1 MPCHKLATSG
11 RITEEKNMLDWLFG
25 SNFHQE
31 IQNAADSA
39 SRGGSYTPPSTG
51 GTRQRALLSA
61 LAQALNTLKSG
72 LNNAEE
78 QVRRLEGSLTATTT
92 ELQEA
97 RKLGNEAQIRSD
109 MMASVVDAGLW
120 EAVPGD
126 SRTLD
131 LKATVWWSDTVRHIL
146 GFENETDFP
155 NRLES
160 WSSRLHPDDRKAAL
174 DALTR
179 AWCDRREGNWPDLT
193 YRLAA
198 KDGSYRWLKS
208 RMVTAHDGSGHALR
222 IAGSLTDITQR
233 RDDEAMLDIT
243 LTRFTLSSE
252 MLNDGI
258 WDLDVVAG
266 DPVNPANVFWWS
278 DQFRQLL
285 GFETEEEF
293 PNVLDSW
300 ASRLHPDEKQAVF
313 KAFIDH
319 LMDRSGRTPYCIDY
333 RLRCKDNQYRW
344 FRARG
349 RTKRAADGTAIRA
362 VGALASID
370 TELNERHLQ
379 ELELTQRQQLKDNVQ
394 KIHEIVTTIRDIAN
408 QTNRLALNAAIEA
421 ARAGDAGRGFS
432 VVADEVRT
440 LSERTREAT
449 EQIAHIIPAQ
459 GSAH

>member
-1 MPCHKLATSG
+1 
-11 RITEEKNMLDWLFG
+11 MLNSLFG
-25 SNFHQE
+25 SNLHQE
-31 IQNAADSA
+31 IQKIADNA
-39 SRGGSYTPPSTG
+39 SRGDGYAPPARG
-51 GTRQRALLSA
+51 GARQRALLGS
-61 LAQALNTLKSG
+61 LATALNG
-72 LNNAEE
+72 LRKGLHHAEE
-78 QVRRLEGSLTATTT
+78 QVRQLEGDLAATKA
-92 ELQEA
+92 ELNEA
-97 RKLGNEAQIRSD
+97 REAGDHARTRSE
-109 MMASVVDAGLW
+109 MMASVSDAGLW
-120 EAVPGD
+120 EATPGD

-131 LKATVWWSDTVRHIL
+131 PKASVWWSDTVRHML
-146 GFENETDFP
+146 GFDSEADFP

-160 WSSRLHPDDRKAAL
+160 WSSRLHPDDRKATLEAL
-174 DALTR
+174 SH
-179 AWCDRREGNWPDLT
+179 AWCNRREGSWPDMQ
-193 YRLAA
+193 YRIAA
-198 KDGSYRWLKS
+198 RDGSYRWM
-208 RMVTAHDGSGHALR
+208 RGRVVTAFDASGQSLR
-222 IAGSLTDITQR
+222 ITGSLTDITQR
-233 RDDEAMLDIT
+233 REDEAMLDIT
-243 LTRFTLSSE
+243 LTRFTLASE

-266 DPVNPANVFWWS
+266 DPVNPSNTFWWS
-278 DQFRQLL
+278 DQFRQLV

-349 RTKRAADGTAIRA
+349 RTRRAADGTPLRA
-362 VGALASID
+362 VGALTSID
-370 TELNERHLQ
+370 SELNERHLQ
-379 ELELTQRQQLKDNVQ
+379 ELELNQRQQLKDNVQ
-394 KIHEIVTTIRDIAN
+394 KIHEIVTTIRDIAS

-459 GSAH
+459 DATH

>member
-1 MPCHKLATSG
+1 
-11 RITEEKNMLDWLFG
+11 MLNWLFG
-25 SNFHQE
+25 SSLHQE
-31 IQNAADSA
+31 IQKIADSA
-39 SRGGSYTPPSTG
+39 SRADHYAPPSAG
-51 GTRQRALLSA
+51 SARQRASLGA
-61 LAQALNTLKSG
+61 LAQAMNTLKSSAHS
-72 LNNAEE
+72 AEE
-78 QVRRLEGSLTATTT
+78 QIRHLESTAATTT
-92 ELQEA
+92 EALHEA
-97 RKLGNEAQIRSD
+97 RATSSEEKTRNALLAAVTEA
-109 MMASVVDAGLW
+109 ALW

-131 LKATVWWSDTVRHIL
+131 LKATVQWSDAVRRML
-146 GFENETDFP
+146 GFENEADFP

-160 WSSRLHPDDRKAAL
+160 WSSRLHPDDRKMAI

-179 AWCDRREGNWPDLT
+179 AWCDRREGSWPDMQ

-198 KDGSYRWLKS
+198 KDGSYRWIKG
-208 RMVTAHDGSGHALR
+208 RIATAFDDTGRSLHL
-222 IAGSLTDITQR
+222 AGSLTDITQR
-233 RDDEAMLDIT
+233 RDDETMLDIT
-243 LTRFTLSSE
+243 LTRFTLASE

-266 DPVNPANVFWWS
+266 DPVNPSNTFWWS

-300 ASRLHPDEKQAVF
+300 ASRLHPEEKQAVF

-319 LMDRSGRTPYCIDY
+319 LMDRSGRTPYSIDY

-349 RTKRAADGTAIRA
+349 RTKRASDGTPLRA
-362 VGALASID
+362 VGALVSID

-379 ELELTQRQQLKDNVQ
+379 ELELNQRQQLKDNVQ
-394 KIHEIVTTIRDIAN
+394 KIHEIVTTIRDIAS

-459 GSAH
+459 EIAR